1 MFKKIAIISAY
12 NNDKALEIKLDLI
25 KKFNF
30 HNLEI
35 DKKDIVNQACEIGFD
50 LIIAIGGDGLMLRV
64 LHAFENCPIPIYG
77 INCGTVG
84 FLMNSFDQ
92 NLLMENIHKAEIS
105 SIHPLRMNAIDC
117 DNKSHSFIAI
127 NEVALIRQSN
137 QASKIKI
144 EVNQQFRL
152 SCLSADGVM
161 VATPAGSTAY
171 NLSAGG
177 PIIPFGAEIVAL
189 TPISPFR
196 PRKFNG
202 ALLPENSKIRF
213 EILESATRPVIASAD
228 SSEVRNVISVE
239 VFQEKKISFKIL
251 FDSSHSLEE
260 RIIREQFLN

>member
-12 NNDKALEIKLDLI
+12 HNDRALQIKQDLI
-25 KKFNF
+25 KRFSF
-30 HNLEI
+30 FNLEI
-35 DKKDIVNQACEIGFD
+35 DSKDVVSQACEIGFD
-50 LIIAIGGDGLMLRV
+50 LLIAIGGDGLMLRV

-84 FLMNSFDQ
+84 FLMNSFDA
-92 NLLMENIHKAEIS
+92 NSLMENISKAEIS
-105 SIHPLRMNAIDC
+105 VIHPLRMNAIDQE
-117 DNKSHSFIAI
+117 NQPHSIIAV

-144 EVNQQFRL
+144 EVNQQLRL
-152 SCLSADGVM
+152 ACLTADGVM

-202 ALLPENSKIRF
+202 ALLPENSKIKF
-213 EILESATRPVIASAD
+213 EILESQTRPVIASAD
-228 SSEVRNVISVE
+228 SREVRNVISVE

-251 FDSSHSLEE
+251 FDSNHSLEE
-260 RIIREQFLN
+260 RIIREQFLS